1 MTDTHPLPSLISPS
15 NREVTFIQL
24 KFHCDTIIS
33 SFPPLLFHDGNHV
46 DSLTAARSS
55 GREEDEQH
63 DPTHPHHGAGQPP
76 GGQLFCGGQERLHPA
91 ALHQRVSNDSGANAS
106 HCDARMCFQ
115 EAHTALKNNTG
126 NSTASHWGKYM
137 TSVSS
142 SEAAVEPSNP
152 TNRRL

>member
-1 MTDTHPLPSLISPS
+1 
-15 NREVTFIQL
+15 
-24 KFHCDTIIS
+24 
-33 SFPPLLFHDGNHV
+33 
-46 DSLTAARSS
+46 
-55 GREEDEQH
+55 
-63 DPTHPHHGAGQPP
+63 
-76 GGQLFCGGQERLHPA
+76 
-91 ALHQRVSNDSGANAS
+91 VSNDSGANAS

-115 EAHTALKNNTG
+115 EAHTASKNNMG